1 MGHAVPR
8 RRATGCRRRGAGRT
22 YLSFADGGW
31 SGCNLFQFATP
42 RAIAA
47 VELWRRVEADRKRPW
62 RIVRRLGIGLLIRY
76 ALGRLTLG
84 EAIAH
89 LGRKAGLDAAAI
101 PCPYGLAAVDVDK
114 PADLDLVRAI
124 VADPRYRS
132 RN

>member
-1 MGHAVPR
+1 MNTPIRLPVTHIRSPS
-8 RRATGCRRRGAGRT
+8 RAYSPTGVALAGSRT
-22 YLSFADGGW
+22 
-31 SGCNLFQFATP
+31 TP

-124 VADPRYRS
+124 VADPR
-132 RN
+132 